1 MSTAQISQAKAF
13 FCLLVMGGCWGLQFA
28 LLKLAAGGGYSELA
42 VLSVAMALLSV
53 VFVAFL
59 VVRRELFRLN
69 RERFVFLFVA
79 GILGYVAP
87 LWAVLYAASHLPAGI
102 LTLLGTLTP
111 VATVGFALAL
121 RTEPVSA
128 RRILAVVFGA
138 AAVCLVLWPE
148 LELPGFGKLQWLLI
162 ALIMPLC
169 YAIESIF
176 ISKFWPA
183 GLNPLQAVT
192 GETLMALV
200 LVLPIFAASGGALP
214 TLPVW
219 GTAELA
225 IGLFVAAGVVE
236 SILYFYLIQRTGGV
250 FVSFGSFVSLF
261 AGIGWGIV
269 LFSESHGALVWLSV
283 GLLCL
288 SLFLACWEGQRATE
302 P

>member
-1 MSTAQISQAKAF
+1 MSAGEISQARASL
-13 FCLLVMGGCWGLQFA
+13 CLLIMGGCWGLQFA

-53 VFVAFL
+53 VFVGFL

-69 RERFVFLFVA
+69 LERFVFLLVA

-87 LWAVLYAASHLPAGI
+87 LWAVLHAASHLPAGI

-121 RTEPVSA
+121 RTEAVSP
-128 RRILAVVFGA
+128 RRILAVLFGA

-148 LELPGFGKLQWLLI
+148 LELPGFGNIQWFLI

-176 ISKFWPA
+176 ISKFWPS

-200 LVLPIFAASGGALP
+200 LVLPIFALSGGSVSLP
-214 TLPVW
+214 HVW

-236 SILYFYLIQRTGGV
+236 SILYFYLIRRTGGV

-261 AGIGWGIV
+261 AGIGWGMV
-269 LFSESHGALVWLSV
+269 LFSETHGAFVWLSV
-283 GLLCL
+283 GLLCF
-288 SLFLACWEGQRATE
+288 SLFLACWEGKRLR
-302 P
+302 

>member
-1 MSTAQISQAKAF
+1 MTAGDISQAKASL
-13 FCLLVMGGCWGLQFA
+13 CLLIMGGCWGLQFA

-53 VFVAFL
+53 VFFGML

-69 RERFVFLFVA
+69 KERFVFLLVA
-79 GILGYVAP
+79 GVLGYVAP

-111 VATVGFALAL
+111 VATVGLALAL
-121 RTEPVSA
+121 RTERVSP
-128 RRILAVVFGA
+128 RRILAVMFGA
-138 AAVCLVLWPE
+138 AAVLLVLWPE

-162 ALIMPLC
+162 ALIMPIC

-176 ISKFWPA
+176 ISKFWPQ

-200 LVLPIFAASGGALP
+200 LVLPIFALSGGGLHVPHA
-214 TLPVW
+214 W

-236 SILYFYLIQRTGGV
+236 SILYFYLIRRTGGV

-261 AGIGWGIV
+261 AGLGWGIV
-269 LFSESHGALVWLSV
+269 LFAESHPAMVWLSV
-283 GLLCL
+283 GLLCV
-288 SLFLACWEGQRATE
+288 SLFLACWEGRR
-302 P
+302 

>member
-1 MSTAQISQAKAF
+1 MSAGDISQAKASL
-13 FCLLVMGGCWGLQFA
+13 CLLIMGGCWGLQFA

-53 VFVAFL
+53 VFLSFL
-59 VVRRELFRLN
+59 VIRRELFGLN
-69 RERFVFLFVA
+69 LERFVFLLVA
-79 GILGYVAP
+79 GLLGYVAP

-111 VATVGFALAL
+111 VATVGFALLL
-121 RTEPVSA
+121 RSEPVSA
-128 RRILAVVFGA
+128 RRMLAVVFGA
-138 AAVCLVLWPE
+138 AAVYLVLWPE
-148 LELPGFGKLQWLLI
+148 LEVPGFGNLKWLLI

-176 ISKFWPA
+176 ISKFWPH

-192 GETLMALV
+192 GETLMAFA
-200 LVLPIFAASGGALP
+200 LVLPMFALSGGALP
-214 TLPVW
+214 IPNVW

-236 SILYFYLIQRTGGV
+236 SILYFYLIRRTGGV

-269 LFSESHGALVWLSV
+269 LFSESHSALVWLSV
-283 GLLCL
+283 GLLCI
-288 SLFLACWEGQRATE
+288 SLYLACWEGKRQT
-302 P
+302 